1 MYLAKFQRAYA
12 RGSALGLGRR
22 YLALSSANGGGATT
36 APGGAAVKKTAASK
50 AKSDVKEEPEKKKV
64 IGELDPVK
72 EAISLLP
79 MPKSIREGL
88 DDYVVG
94 QDKAKK
100 VLSVAVYNHY
110 KRVTL
115 IDVGKNC
122 GKEKAGSPSGHEVQS
137 TSAIVDV
144 SSQGLADAN
153 REPVTKRHSGDSLWM
168 RDRPRYQSYSYDS
181 GVSVTTLQNPVTE
194 LPTINGVELEK
205 SNILIMGPTGTGKT
219 LLARCLARHMRVPF
233 VLVDA
238 TTLTQAGYVGEDVEG
253 ILYKLLQAADFN
265 VPLAQKGIVYID
277 EIDKCAKKMANM
289 SITRDVS
296 GEGVQQALLKMMEG
310 TIVNVPEKGGRKN
323 PRGECIPIDT
333 TNILFICGGS
343 FAGLETVIA
352 RRVEQNMAYNTRYAP
367 RLEELLDQVESG
379 DLVSFGIIPEL
390 VGRLPVMVNL
400 NHLNLDDLMSV
411 LVEPRN
417 AILKQY
423 RQLFALDGLDLH
435 CTEEA
440 IRLIAGKALQKK
452 TGARGLR
459 QIMEST
465 LLDAMYELPGREDVR
480 SVVIDSDESSDALW
494 LNLLAPETTFAS
506 YLEKKQEETSSMY
519 KATSAPEEAVV

>member
-1 MYLAKFQRAYA
+1 
-12 RGSALGLGRR
+12 
-22 YLALSSANGGGATT
+22 
-36 APGGAAVKKTAASK
+36 
-50 AKSDVKEEPEKKKV
+50 
-64 IGELDPVK
+64 
-72 EAISLLP
+72 
-79 MPKSIREGL
+79 
-88 DDYVVG
+88 
-94 QDKAKK
+94 
-100 VLSVAVYNHY
+100 
-110 KRVTL
+110 
-115 IDVGKNC
+115 
-122 GKEKAGSPSGHEVQS
+122 
-137 TSAIVDV
+137 
-144 SSQGLADAN
+144 
-153 REPVTKRHSGDSLWM
+153 
-168 RDRPRYQSYSYDS
+168 
-181 GVSVTTLQNPVTE
+181 
-194 LPTINGVELEK
+194 VELVFPNWK
-205 SNILIMGPTGTGKT
+205 FNVPCHGLIR
-219 LLARCLARHMRVPF
+219 L
-233 VLVDA
+233 
-238 TTLTQAGYVGEDVEG
+238 GYVGEDVEG

-265 VPLAQKGIVYID
+265 VPLAQKGVVYID

-343 FAGLETVIA
+343 FAGLETVIE

-435 CTEEA
+435 CTEDA

-506 YLEKKQEETSSMY
+506 YLEKKHEEASSMY
-519 KATSAPEEAVV
+519 KATNAPEEAVV